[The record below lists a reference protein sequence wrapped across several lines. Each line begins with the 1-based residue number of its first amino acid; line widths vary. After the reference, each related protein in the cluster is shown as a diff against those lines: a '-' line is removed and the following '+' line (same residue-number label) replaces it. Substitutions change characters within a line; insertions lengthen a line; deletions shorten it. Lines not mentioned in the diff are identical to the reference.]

1 MLSAKTRTDTL
12 AKTRTS
18 PLKNFHRISE
28 LGVLVS
34 LVVVCVA
41 FTILTDGQFAT
52 VGNIATLLAQ
62 AAELGIVTIGIAF
75 ILISGEIDLS
85 VGSVYGMGALLFVFF
100 PSQVGGFFSSQLGS
114 VAAFFIAVG
123 LACLVGLCNGL
134 ITLKTG
140 VPSLIVTLG
149 MQFFV
154 RGIIYFTTQ
163 GFTMSIPT
171 DFLTNILAGN
181 LIGDFLISLVWFV
194 LFVVIFT
201 IVLRF
206 TPYGNAVFAVGGN
219 KEVARA
225 MGINVD
231 RVKLTNFILCA
242 GLAGLA
248 GTISASRFHTVA
260 ATTGVGVEL
269 EAIAAAVIG
278 GCLITGGYGSIVGSS
293 LGALFIPAISA
304 GLIMAG
310 APSYWY
316 QAFVGVVLVAAA
328 VINLVVVRRTLKS

>member
-1 MLSAKTRTDTL
+1 MLSTKTRTDTL
-12 AKTRTS
+12 TKTRTN
-18 PLKNFHRISE
+18 PLKALRRISE
-28 LGVLVS
+28 LGVLAS

-41 FTILTDGQFAT
+41 FTLLIDGQFAT
-52 VGNIATLLAQ
+52 VGNVAALLAQ
-62 AAELGIVTIGIAF
+62 AAEIGIVTIGIAF

-85 VGSVYGMGALLFVFF
+85 VGSVYGMGALFFV
-100 PSQVGGFFSSQLGS
+100 FFSSQVGS
-114 VAAFFIAVG
+114 VAAFLIAVG
-123 LACLVGLCNGL
+123 LACLAGLCNGL

-163 GFTMSIPT
+163 GFTMSIPS

-181 LIGDFLISLVWFV
+181 LLGDFLISIVWFV
-194 LFVVIFT
+194 LLAVIFT

-206 TPYGNAVFAVGGN
+206 TSFGNAVFAVGGN

-278 GCLITGGYGSIVGSS
+278 GCLITGGYGSIIGAC

-304 GLIMAG
+304 GLVMAG

-328 VINLVVVRRTLKS
+328 VINLVVVRRTLR

>member
-1 MLSAKTRTDTL
+1 MLSTKTRTDALT
-12 AKTRTS
+12 KTRTN
-18 PLKNFHRISE
+18 PLKALHRVSE

-41 FTILTDGQFAT
+41 FTILTDGQLAT
-52 VGNIATLLAQ
+52 VGNAAALLAQ

-85 VGSVYGMGALLFVFF
+85 VGSVYGMGALFFV
-100 PSQVGGFFSSQLGS
+100 FFSSQVGS
-114 VAAFFIAVG
+114 LAAFLIAVG
-123 LACLVGLCNGL
+123 LSCLVGLCNGL
-134 ITLKTG
+134 ITIKTG

-163 GFTMSIPT
+163 GLTMSIPT

-181 LIGDFLISLVWFV
+181 LVGDFLISIVWFV
-194 LFVVIFT
+194 LLVVIFT

-206 TPYGNAVFAVGGN
+206 TSFGNAVFAVGGN

-260 ATTGVGVEL
+260 ATTGGGVEL

-278 GCLITGGYGSIVGSS
+278 GSLITSGYWSIIGAS
-293 LGALFIPAISA
+293 LGRCSF
-304 GLIMAG
+304 
-310 APSYWY
+310 
-316 QAFVGVVLVAAA
+316 
-328 VINLVVVRRTLKS
+328 R

>member
-1 MLSAKTRTDTL
+1 MLSTKTRID
-12 AKTRTS
+12 TRTN
-18 PLKNFHRISE
+18 PLKKFRRIAE

-52 VGNIATLLAQ
+52 VGNAAALLAQ

-85 VGSVYGMGALLFVFF
+85 VGSVYGMSALFFV
-100 PSQVGGFFSSQLGS
+100 FFSSQVGS
-114 VAAFFIAVG
+114 LVAFFIAVG
-123 LACLVGLCNGL
+123 VACLAGLCNGL

-149 MQFFV
+149 MQFFI

-181 LIGDFLISLVWFV
+181 LVGDFLISIVWFV
-194 LFVVIFT
+194 LLVVIFA

-206 TPYGNAVFAVGGN
+206 TSFGNAVFAVGGN

-231 RVKLTNFILCA
+231 GVKLTNFILCA

-278 GCLITGGYGSIVGSS
+278 GCLITGGYGSIVGAA

-316 QAFVGVVLVAAA
+316 QAFVGVVLVAAS

>member
-1 MLSAKTRTDTL
+1 MLSTKTRID
-12 AKTRTS
+12 TRTN
-18 PLKNFHRISE
+18 PLKKFRRIAE

-52 VGNIATLLAQ
+52 VGNAAALLAQ

-85 VGSVYGMGALLFVFF
+85 VGSVYGMSALFFV
-100 PSQVGGFFSSQLGS
+100 FFSSQVGS
-114 VAAFFIAVG
+114 LVAFFIAVG
-123 LACLVGLCNGL
+123 VACLAGLCNGL

-278 GCLITGGYGSIVGSS
+278 GCLITGGYGSIVGAC

>member
-1 MLSAKTRTDTL
+1 MASTETRTDTL
-12 AKTRTS
+12 TKTRTN
-18 PLKNFHRISE
+18 PLRGFHRISE

-34 LVVVCVA
+34 LVVVCIA
-41 FTILTDGQFAT
+41 FTIFTDGEFAT
-52 VGNIATLLAQ
+52 VGNMAALLAQ
-62 AAELGIVTIGIAF
+62 SAELGIVTIGIAF

-85 VGSVYGMGALLFVFF
+85 VGSVYGMSALFFV
-100 PSQVGGFFSSQLGS
+100 FFSSQVGS

-123 LACLVGLCNGL
+123 LSCLAGLCNGL
-134 ITLKTG
+134 ISLKTG

-149 MQFFV
+149 MQMFV

-163 GFTMSIPT
+163 GFTMNIPT

-181 LIGDFLISLVWFV
+181 LVGDFLISIVWFV
-194 LFVVIFT
+194 LLVVIFT
-201 IVLRF
+201 IVLRL
-206 TPYGNAVFAVGGN
+206 TSYGNAVFAVGGN

-260 ATTGVGVEL
+260 ATTGVGLEL

-278 GCLITGGYGSIVGSS
+278 GCLVTGGYGSIIGAC
-293 LGALFIPAISA
+293 LGALLIPAISA
-304 GLIMAG
+304 GLIMGG

-316 QAFVGVVLVAAA
+316 QAFVGVVVVAAS
-328 VINLVVVRRTLKS
+328 VINLVVVRRTLR

>member
-1 MLSAKTRTDTL
+1 MLSTKTRTDTL
-12 AKTRTS
+12 TKTRAN
-18 PLKNFHRISE
+18 PLKAFNRISE
-28 LGVLVS
+28 LGVLAS

-52 VGNIATLLAQ
+52 AGNAAALLAQ
-62 AAELGIVTIGIAF
+62 AAELGIVAIGIAF

-85 VGSVYGMGALLFVFF
+85 VGSVYGMSALFFV
-100 PSQVGGFFSSQLGS
+100 FFSSQVGS
-114 VAAFFIAVG
+114 VASFFIALGV
-123 LACLVGLCNGL
+123 ACLAGLCNGL

-149 MQFFV
+149 MQMFV

-163 GFTMSIPT
+163 GFTLNIPT

-181 LIGDFLISLVWFV
+181 LVGDFLISIVWFV
-194 LFVVIFT
+194 LLVVIFT

-206 TPYGNAVFAVGGN
+206 TRYGNALFAVGGN

-231 RVKLTNFILCA
+231 RIKLTNFILCA

-278 GCLITGGYGSIVGSS
+278 GCLITGGYGSVIGAA
-293 LGALFIPAISA
+293 LGALLIPAVSA
-304 GLIMAG
+304 GLIMGG

-328 VINLVVVRRTLKS
+328 VINLVVVRRTLKA

>member
-1 MLSAKTRTDTL
+1 MLSTKTRTDTL
-12 AKTRTS
+12 TKTRTS
-18 PLKNFHRISE
+18 PLKALRRISE
-28 LGVLVS
+28 LGVLAS

-41 FTILTDGQFAT
+41 FTLLTDGQFAT
-52 VGNIATLLAQ
+52 VGNVAALLAQ
-62 AAELGIVTIGIAF
+62 AAEIGIVTIGIAF

-85 VGSVYGMGALLFVFF
+85 VGSVYGMGALFFV
-100 PSQVGGFFSSQLGS
+100 FFSSQVGS
-114 VAAFFIAVG
+114 VAAFLIAVG
-123 LACLVGLCNGL
+123 LACLAGLCNGL

-163 GFTMSIPT
+163 GFTMSIPS

-181 LIGDFLISLVWFV
+181 LLGDFLISIVWFV
-194 LFVVIFT
+194 LLAVIFT

-206 TPYGNAVFAVGGN
+206 TSFGNAVFAVGGN

-278 GCLITGGYGSIVGSS
+278 GCLITGGYGSVIGAA
-293 LGALFIPAISA
+293 LGALLIPAVSA
-304 GLIMAG
+304 GLIMGG

-328 VINLVVVRRTLKS
+328 VINLVVVRRTLKA

>member
-1 MLSAKTRTDTL
+1 MLSTKTRTDTL
-12 AKTRTS
+12 TKTRAN
-18 PLKNFHRISE
+18 PLKAFNRITE
-28 LGVLVS
+28 LGVLAS

-52 VGNIATLLAQ
+52 LGNAAALLAQ

-85 VGSVYGMGALLFVFF
+85 VGSVYGMSALFFV
-100 PSQVGGFFSSQLGS
+100 FFSSQVGS
-114 VAAFFIAVG
+114 VASFFIALGV
-123 LACLVGLCNGL
+123 ACLAGLCNGL

-149 MQFFV
+149 MQMFV

-163 GFTMSIPT
+163 GFTLNIPT

-181 LIGDFLISLVWFV
+181 LVGDFLISIVWFI
-194 LFVVIFT
+194 LLVVIFT

-206 TPYGNAVFAVGGN
+206 TRYGNALFAVGGN

-231 RVKLTNFILCA
+231 RIKLTNFILCA

-278 GCLITGGYGSIVGSS
+278 GCLITGGYGSVIGAS
-293 LGALFIPAISA
+293 LGALLIPAVSA
-304 GLIMAG
+304 GLIMGG

-328 VINLVVVRRTLKS
+328 VINLVVVRRTLKA

>member
-1 MLSAKTRTDTL
+1 MLSTKTRTDTL
-12 AKTRTS
+12 TKTRTN
-18 PLKNFHRISE
+18 PLKALRRISE
-28 LGVLVS
+28 LGVLAS

-52 VGNIATLLAQ
+52 VGNVAALLAQ
-62 AAELGIVTIGIAF
+62 AAEIGIVTIGIAF

-85 VGSVYGMGALLFVFF
+85 VGSVYGMGALFFV
-100 PSQVGGFFSSQLGS
+100 FFSSQDGS
-114 VAAFFIAVG
+114 VAAFLIAVG
-123 LACLVGLCNGL
+123 LACLAGLCNGL

-163 GFTMSIPT
+163 GFTMSIPS

-181 LIGDFLISLVWFV
+181 LLGDFLISIVWFV
-194 LFVVIFT
+194 LLAVIFT

-206 TPYGNAVFAVGGN
+206 TSFGNAVFAVGGN

-278 GCLITGGYGSIVGSS
+278 GCLITGGYGSIIGAC

-304 GLIMAG
+304 GLVMAG

-328 VINLVVVRRTLKS
+328 VINLVVVRRTLR

>member
-1 MLSAKTRTDTL
+1 MLSTKTRTDT
-12 AKTRTS
+12 RTN

-28 LGVLVS
+28 FGVLVS

-52 VGNIATLLAQ
+52 VGNVATLLAQ

-85 VGSVYGMGALLFVFF
+85 VGSVYGMGALFFV
-100 PSQVGGFFSSQLGS
+100 FFSSQVGS

-123 LACLVGLCNGL
+123 VACLAGLCNGL

-181 LIGDFLISLVWFV
+181 LVGDFLVSIVWFV
-194 LFVVIFT
+194 LLVVIFT

-206 TPYGNAVFAVGGN
+206 TSFGNAVFAVGGN

-231 RVKLTNFILCA
+231 RVKLINFILCA

-269 EAIAAAVIG
+269 AAIAAAVIG
-278 GCLITGGYGSIVGSS
+278 GCLITGGYGSIVGAA
-293 LGALFIPAISA
+293 LGSLFIPAISA
-304 GLIMAG
+304 GLVMAG

-316 QAFVGVVLVAAA
+316 QAFVGVVLVAAS